1 MPSSKRLQQ
10 TLSPNRL
17 WQNLA
22 PVNALALRAS
32 FPVLSGYLPL
42 GATFGVLFSDL
53 GYHWLY
59 ATAMGLFIFA
69 GAGQFLAVGLLASQ
83 ASLLEM
89 ALATLLLNSRHIFYG
104 LSVLPNMRS
113 RGWRRWYQVF
123 GLTDET
129 YSLVTSTHLPE
140 GVDRMQF
147 QVRVTA
153 LNHLYWIMG
162 CSLGAWLGS
171 TLSFNSDGIAFVL
184 PALFVVLCIEQYK
197 HVSDLKPFI
206 VAGLI
211 GLGTLLWISREHML
225 LIALALCVALLLTH
239 YAISNHGLS
248 THMKKHTK
256 AGASRHD

>member
-1 MPSSKRLQQ
+1 MFL
-10 TLSPNRL
+10 
-17 WQNLA
+17 QNLS

-32 FPVLSGYLPL
+32 IPVLSGYLPL

-104 LSVLPNMRS
+104 LSVLPNMRA

-153 LNHLYWIMG
+153 LNHLYWIVG
-162 CSLGAWLGS
+162 CSFGAWLGS

-197 HVSDLKPFI
+197 HIRDLKAFI
-206 VAGLI
+206 IAGLI
-211 GLGTLLWISREHML
+211 GVATLLWISREHML
-225 LIALALCVALLLTH
+225 LIALALCVVLLLAH
-239 YAISNHGLS
+239 YFYKQDAYKTQAGN
-248 THMKKHTK
+248 HTK
-256 AGASRHD
+256 KGSRP